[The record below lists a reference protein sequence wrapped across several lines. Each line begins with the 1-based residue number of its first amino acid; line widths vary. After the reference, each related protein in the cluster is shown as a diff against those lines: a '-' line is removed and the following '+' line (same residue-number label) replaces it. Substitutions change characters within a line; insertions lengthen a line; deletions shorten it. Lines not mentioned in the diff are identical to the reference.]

1 MAIFS
6 ILLCPSHSLSA
17 SERSYVVLRKNPLQQ
32 VWGERVRE
40 DFGLSIAAFT
50 LSGPFNDSQ
59 SHNYLVKIPKC
70 PFQKM
75 KLLITPFSH
84 INCSSPLLWCL
95 PFPSSRK
102 PSYHI
107 FELFCTFLDIIFH
120 TLLSKL
126 FLTLISFVEHCQ

>member
-1 MAIFS
+1 MSFS
-6 ILLCPSHSLSA
+6 FFICIRKELCGPQKESSSAGVGRESARRLPSFYS
-17 SERSYVVLRKNPLQQ
+17 
-32 VWGERVRE
+32 
-40 DFGLSIAAFT
+40 SIT

-70 PFQKM
+70 PFQQM

-95 PFPSSRK
+95 PCPSSRK